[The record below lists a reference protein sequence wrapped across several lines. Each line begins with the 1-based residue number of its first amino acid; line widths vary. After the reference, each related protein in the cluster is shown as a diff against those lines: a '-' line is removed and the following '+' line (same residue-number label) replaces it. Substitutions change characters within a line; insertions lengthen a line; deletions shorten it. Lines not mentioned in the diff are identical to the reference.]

1 MVATGISN
9 TFETDRVEIID
20 LLTGETTCQKFP
32 SFPTKVYRAVGG
44 LSCSEDPIICGGLY
58 PPRRECYSFINGAW
72 KPIGSLTQWRSD
84 FSITKSPFKNTSLI
98 ATGGDSAEILSAN
111 GVWTKM
117 NLTLPERVTGHCM
130 VQINDSSVMLSGGG
144 PSRSTYI
151 LNSETN
157 KWTVGPQMIFARCF
171 HSCEK
176 IPSGKQSSKY
186 DIVAAGGFSTNV
198 GLTASVEFLDLESNV
213 WRQGPELPVRLNFGA
228 IVQHPLGGVALIGGS
243 SPNGRLDTIYYLPHS
258 GPDATWQKLPQ
269 KLNFAST
276 EHIAFL
282 ISDKTAGFCT

>member
-9 TFETDRVEIID
+9 ALATDRVEIID

-32 SFPTKVYRAVGG
+32 SFPRKVYRAAGG
-44 LSCSEDPIICGGLY
+44 LSSSEDPIICGGVA
-58 PPRRECYSFINGAW
+58 PVRKECYSFVNGVW
-72 KPIGSLTQWRSD
+72 KQIGSMTEPRSD
-84 FSITKSPFKNTSLI
+84 FSITKSPFKNSSLI
-98 ATGGDSAEILSAN
+98 ATGDNSAEILSAN
-111 GVWTKM
+111 GVWTKL
-117 NLTLPERVTGHCM
+117 NLTLPVPVKGHCM
-130 VQINDSSVMLSGGG
+130 IQINDSSVIVIGGG

-157 KWTVGPQMIFARCF
+157 KWTAGPQMTFPRYL

-186 DIVAAGGFSTNV
+186 DIVVAGGYTGNV
-198 GLTASVEFLDLESNV
+198 LTASVEFLDLASNV
-213 WRQGPELPVRLNFGA
+213 WRLGPELPLQLMFGA
-228 IVQHPLGGVALIGGS
+228 IVQHPLGGVVLIGGLS
-243 SPNGRLDTIYYLPHS
+243 QSGRLDTIYYLPHS

-269 KLNFAST
+269 KLKFASA
-276 EHIAFL
+276 EHVAFL